1 MRLFTIG
8 FTKKSAEEFFNL
20 LQEAQVRCVIDT
32 RLNNRSQLAGFSK
45 SGDLEFFL
53 KRIAGIEYRYAPLM
67 APTEDILGRF
77 KQQKGSWA
85 EYELAYLNL
94 LDRRN
99 VIQEITPSAL
109 EDACLLCSEDA
120 PTHCHRR
127 LAAEYLKRYFP
138 SLEIVHLR

>member
-20 LQEAQVRCVIDT
+20 LQQAHVRCVIDT

-45 SGDLEFFL
+45 AGDLAFFL
-53 KRIAGIEYRYAPLM
+53 RSIAKIEYRYAPSM
-67 APTEDILGRF
+67 APTDDILERF
-77 KQQKGSWA
+77 KKQKGSWA
-85 EYELAYLNL
+85 EYELAYVKL
-94 LDRRN
+94 LEQRN
-99 VIQEITPSAL
+99 IIQGISRSEL

-127 LAAEYLKRYFP
+127 LAAEYFKRYIP
-138 SLEIVHLR
+138 GLEIVHLR